1 MDRPKDDRQQ
11 VYSLPIWFVNNL
23 IQESKIMNKVKI
35 SSNRN
40 FGLVFFIVFLIVGLW
55 PLTYENPIRIWSV
68 IISLIFLILG
78 LMKSKLLTPLNIL
91 WFKFGMIL
99 GAIVAPIIMGVV
111 FFLVVTPIGLVM
123 RIMGKDILNKKY
135 DKKKK
140 TYWISRYKN
149 MGSMKKQF

>member
-1 MDRPKDDRQQ
+1 MSSK
-11 VYSLPIWFVNNL
+11 
-23 IQESKIMNKVKI
+23 SKIKI

-55 PLTYENPIRIWSV
+55 PLTYENPIRIWLV
-68 IISLIFLILG
+68 IISMVFLILG

-99 GAIVAPIIMGVV
+99 GAIVAPIIMGFI

-135 DKKKK
+135 DKNKK